1 MVRTSAS
8 VVTATVLPAARR
20 AMADPWPSASEA
32 GFRASVTALSAFNGR
47 HLENVSCSYVV
58 PEMDG
63 RGDLSQRH
71 PAIVKQLNRDCAKLH
86 VTRYATQWNV
96 GYWLLREAA
105 EGRTYG
111 GEVLELSGRSS
122 IRQYLTKPGTRF
134 VEAFYPVSRLLFLCW
149 KTTGLHSP
157 THGCS
162 TLLPTLPL
170 LLRISCRVTGRR
182 HPGARPRLQTCVV

>member
-1 MVRTSAS
+1 MT
-8 VVTATVLPAARR
+8 
-20 AMADPWPSASEA
+20 DPWPSASEA

-134 VEAFYPVSRLLFLCW
+134 VEAFYPVSRLLFFIVGKQLGYTRLRTAVPHCYRR
-149 KTTGLHSP
+149 
-157 THGCS
+157 
-162 TLLPTLPL
+162 LPSSFES
-170 LLRISCRVTGRR
+170 RAV
-182 HPGARPRLQTCVV
+182 